1 MKDYNK
7 IFRDWLDLT
16 EFELVKHGNRYGLRD
31 LQGGNLGDIESER
44 FTEARCILD
53 GMDPYIEDY
62 LVEPIYCCVCPDNE
76 AYPDGDWDRF
86 VDIARQYAREFDIHD
101 SDYDIEMLDMICNHF
116 EEVNI
121 DEVYERWFK

>member
-16 EFELVKHGNRYGLRD
+16 EYELVKYEDGYGLHD
-31 LQGGNLGDIESER
+31 LQGGSIIDHEKFENASQ
-44 FTEARCILD
+44 ILD
-53 GMDPYIEDY
+53 RMDHHIEDY
-62 LVEPIYCCVCPDNE
+62 LVEPIYCNICPDDE
-76 AYPDGDWDRF
+76 AYPDGCWDLF
-86 VDIARQYAREFDIHD
+86 VETAKKYSGEFGYHD
-101 SDYDIEMLDMICNHF
+101 CDYDIEMLDMICNHS